1 MLPWPKNFKTIPE
14 QEWVKAPLEK
24 LALKYDTVENHGWYK
39 NLDNTVDQIS
49 RDIRGGDIL
58 LDYSGGTGILANR
71 LLSNLGKNS
80 DLGILIVDSSPKFL
94 RLAIEKL
101 KSDPR
106 VAYRLINFKKEEKR
120 LEYLHEVIEDDLYQK
135 GIDIISSTNAIHL
148 YYNLKETLESW
159 KKILRPGGRIYVQ
172 SGNINNPDASA
183 DGWIIDES
191 VIKINE
197 AALEIVLKDDRF
209 SKYRSSMQDK
219 KYMEAHDKLREKYF
233 LPVRPIQFYKDL
245 FKEVGLKEVSCEY
258 HSIEATVKDWYEFI
272 NVYHEGVI
280 GWVGGSKKIT
290 GKDCGPQCIE
300 DRLILIREA
309 MEKTFSNQK
318 TFKAV
323 WNYFILE
330 N

>member
-1 MLPWPKNFKTIPE
+1 VLPWPKNFKTIPE
-14 QEWVKAPLEK
+14 QEWVRAPLES
-24 LALKYDTVENHGWYK
+24 LALKYDTVENHGWYR

-49 RDIRGGDIL
+49 RDIKRGDIL

-71 LLSNLGKNS
+71 LLRNLGKSS

-120 LEYLHEVIEDDLYQK
+120 LEYLHEVIEEDFYKK

-159 KKILRPGGRIYVQ
+159 KKILRPGGRIYIQ
-172 SGNINNPDASA
+172 SGNINNPEAA
-183 DGWIIDES
+183 KEGWIIDES
-191 VIKINE
+191 VLKINE
-197 AALEIVLKDDRF
+197 AVLEIVSTDKRF
-209 SKYRSSMQDK
+209 SKYRLSLEDK
-219 KYMEAHDKLREKYF
+219 NYMNAHDKLREKYF
-233 LPVRPIQFYKDL
+233 LPVRSIHFYKDI
-245 FKEVGLKEVSCEY
+245 FKEVGLKEVSSEY
-258 HSIEATVKDWYEFI
+258 HPIEATVNDWYEFI

-280 GWVGGSKKIT
+280 GWVGGSKKVT
-290 GKDCGPQCIE
+290 GKNCDQKCIE
-300 DRLILIREA
+300 DRLTLIREG
-309 MEKTFSNQK
+309 MEKTFSNK
-318 TFKAV
+318 DTFKAV

-330 N
+330 K